1 MSHFSINPRN
11 FLLVYLNLGLVLFFT
26 FVIAEYSEGSA
37 DTDFSPTAQ
46 NDEFLDTPS
55 CDFYL
60 IKNRLFLL
68 NGYGFRQISR
78 LIYIRSFQERAVIS
92 KKLQRHD

>member
-1 MSHFSINPRN
+1 M
-11 FLLVYLNLGLVLFFT
+11 YLNLGLVLFFYLRHP
-26 FVIAEYSEGSA
+26 EYSEGSA
-37 DTDFSPTAQ
+37 DIDFSPTAQ

-78 LIYIRSFQERAVIS
+78 LVDIRSLQERTVIS
-92 KKLQRHD
+92 KKLQGHD